1 MTLVRPRRWLGYFV
15 ALNDLH
21 PRAEEMLDRFEASEI
36 PLWDTFGSSSEP
48 PMLHERFIVAFG
60 PGVEAGRLRE
70 VLELLAGFDVQ
81 YLQATSENRKCIY
94 IGTLNLEDE
103 PTTPFTEELMKA
115 ICELPERED
124 HLERLIVDTG
134 RLKLVT

>member
-15 ALNDLH
+15 SLNDLH
-21 PRAEEMLDRFEASEI
+21 PRAEEMLDRFEGSEI

-48 PMLHERFIVAFG
+48 PTAPHKLIVAFG

-70 VLELLAGFDVQ
+70 VLELLEGFNVEH
-81 YLQATSENRKCIY
+81 LQGMHETRKCIY
-94 IGTLNLEDE
+94 IGTLNLENE
-103 PTTPFTEELMKA
+103 PTTPFTAELMKT
-115 ICELPERED
+115 ICELPDKED
-124 HLERLIVDTG
+124 DLGRLLVDTG